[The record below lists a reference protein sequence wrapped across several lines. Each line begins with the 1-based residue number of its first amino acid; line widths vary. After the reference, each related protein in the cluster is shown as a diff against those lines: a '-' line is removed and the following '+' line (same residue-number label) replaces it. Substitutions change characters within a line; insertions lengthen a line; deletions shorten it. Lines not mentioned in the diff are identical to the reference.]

1 MSGADEKAA
10 APHVTVSEG
19 EVAGG
24 GLRFHYRE
32 VGSGPVLVCLDGAER
47 RSSMRTLLAERHRV
61 VELFLPHAASLPTSA
76 LRHAVSDAI
85 AALGIARFDLIAQ
98 SAGAALALLL
108 ALDCPESVSALVVLG
123 PTAMASNG
131 APAGGA
137 DEELIGR
144 LGELKVPS
152 LAVFGTKDPLAPV
165 EAGRHY
171 RARIPA
177 CNLVFVYDA
186 GQAMEEER
194 PEAVAALLLD
204 FLERHDLFLVRRDSD
219 LIYP

>member
-1 MSGADEKAA
+1 MSAANEKAA
-10 APHVTVSEG
+10 APHVTVSDG

-24 GLRFHYRE
+24 GLRFRYRE
-32 VGSGPVLVCLDGAER
+32 AGSGPVLICLGGAEH
-47 RSSMRTLLAERHRV
+47 RSPMRALLAMRYRV
-61 VELFLPHAASLPTSA
+61 VELLLPEAPSRPAPA
-76 LRHAVSDAI
+76 MRRAISDAV

-98 SAGAALALLL
+98 GAGAALALLL
-108 ALDCPESVSALVVLG
+108 ALDRPETVSALVLLG

-131 APAGGA
+131 APAAGA
-137 DEELIGR
+137 DEELISR
-144 LGELKVPS
+144 FGELKVPS

>member
-1 MSGADEKAA
+1 MGGTDEKAVA
-10 APHVTVSEG
+10 LHVTVSDG

-32 VGSGPVLVCLDGAER
+32 AGTGPVLVCLGGAEH
-47 RSSMRTLLAERHRV
+47 RSPMRALLAEGCRV
-61 VELFLPHAASLPTSA
+61 VELLLPEAPSRPAPAMCGAISE
-76 LRHAVSDAI
+76 AI
-85 AALGIARFDLIAQ
+85 AALGIAHFNLLAQ
-98 SAGAALALLL
+98 GAGAALALLL
-108 ALDCPESVSALVVLG
+108 ALDSPNSVSALVLLG

-131 APAGGA
+131 AHAGGA
-137 DEELIGR
+137 DEALINR

-152 LAVFGTKDPLAPV
+152 LAVFGTKDPFAPV

-204 FLERHDLFLVRRDSD
+204 FLDRHDLFLVRRDSD

>member
-1 MSGADEKAA
+1 MSGTDEKAA
-10 APHVTVSEG
+10 APHVTVSDG

-24 GLRFHYRE
+24 GLCFRYRE
-32 VGSGPVLVCLDGAER
+32 AGSGPALICLDGAER
-47 RSSMRTLLAERHRV
+47 RSPMRTLLAERHRV
-61 VELFLPHAASLPTSA
+61 VELFLPAASWRPTPAMPNAISE
-76 LRHAVSDAI
+76 AI
-85 AALGIARFDLIAQ
+85 AALGIARFDLVARG
-98 SAGAALALLL
+98 AGAAIALLL
-108 ALDCPESVSALVVLG
+108 ALERPESMGALVLLG

-137 DEELIGR
+137 DEELINR
-144 LGELKVPS
+144 LGQLKVPS
-152 LAVFGTKDPLAPV
+152 LAAFGTKDPFAPV

-204 FLERHDLFLVRRDSD
+204 FLERHELFLVRRDSD

>member
-1 MSGADEKAA
+1 MGGADEKATA
-10 APHVTVSEG
+10 SRVTVSDG
-19 EVAGG
+19 EITCG
-24 GLRFHYRE
+24 GLRFRYRE
-32 VGSGPVLVCLDGAER
+32 AGSGPALVCLGGTER
-47 RSSMRTLLAERHRV
+47 RSPMRALLAERYRV
-61 VELFLPHAASLPTSA
+61 VELLL
-76 LRHAVSDAI
+76 SDAPSSVMWQAINEAI
-85 AALGIARFDLIAQ
+85 AALGIARFDLIAHG
-98 SAGAALALLL
+98 ANAALALQL
-108 ALDCPESVSALVVLG
+108 ALERSESMGALVLLG
-123 PTAMASNG
+123 PTAMATNG
-131 APAGGA
+131 EAASGA
-137 DEELIGR
+137 DDALINR

-152 LAVFGTKDPLAPV
+152 LAVFGTKDSFAPV

-186 GQAMEEER
+186 GHAMEGER